1 MENIISCAVVK
12 REINPFWWANTCS
25 KLTVRQN
32 NVYNSYTRVF
42 IVGFEQVFVQKNF
55 RRRFVQSFLIFRVN
69 SFEFYDIQRERKGF
83 SCRYPFVFLIFVFI
97 WKKVN
102 FERAEKLCAGITFQF
117 CVFSYMNATKPRKD
131 LFFYHNKIHP
141 PTNYK
146 VITNKSNK
154 TRQHRTQNLDKRYT
168 A

>member
-102 FERAEKLCAGITFQF
+102 FERAETLCA
-117 CVFSYMNATKPRKD
+117 NATKPRKNF
-131 LFFYHNKIHP
+131 FFYHDKIHP
-141 PTNYK
+141 PSNYK
-146 VITNKSNK
+146 AIANKNNK
-154 TRQHRTQNLDKRYT
+154 TRQHRRQNLHKIYT